1 MACLKRQVSYVLYV
15 VLMLLL

>member
-1 MACLKRQVSYVLYV
+1 MAYLKRQVSYVLYV